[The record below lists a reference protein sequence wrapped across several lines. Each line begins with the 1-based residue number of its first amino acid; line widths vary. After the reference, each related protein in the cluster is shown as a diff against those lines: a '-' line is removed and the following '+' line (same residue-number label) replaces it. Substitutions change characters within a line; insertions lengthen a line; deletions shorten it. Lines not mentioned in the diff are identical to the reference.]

1 MQTDPPPTGEL
12 GGARAR
18 PATEQSV
25 SGSFTREVVGAE
37 VLLIDA
43 DASSRALVGQVLA
56 AAELNV
62 TAVADPEEARA
73 LLARRFFSVVMID
86 ADTPAPGGG
95 LEAAAGLRAAAP
107 TSSLVLLTTRRSY
120 EDAVA
125 AVRAG
130 AVDVILKSPDD
141 PASLMER
148 IVQAAARSIERSQI
162 DAVLRDVRE
171 TYEDMLKQ
179 FLDAER
185 RALEL
190 DERLSG
196 RAARGESTAVEI
208 RILVVARLVEVAEE
222 MAALAQP
229 PYRITAARSG
239 GEALD
244 RCGSSRYH
252 VVMISDDLQDLPPS
266 MVARSISASSGET
279 MVVGLTGTPT
289 GAVLDMI
296 EGDRRVRL
304 ADRIGSPE
312 ELLATLDG
320 VTEVFRVR
328 ERERGYLQAIRERH
342 YELLRRYAML
352 KSRID
357 GLVGV

>member
-1 MQTDPPPTGEL
+1 
-12 GGARAR
+12 
-18 PATEQSV
+18 
-25 SGSFTREVVGAE
+25 
-37 VLLIDA
+37 
-43 DASSRALVGQVLA
+43 
-56 AAELNV
+56 
-62 TAVADPEEARA
+62 
-73 LLARRFFSVVMID
+73 MID
-86 ADTPAPGGG
+86 VDTPAPGAGV
-95 LEAAAGLRAAAP
+95 EAARTLRAAAR
-107 TSSLVLLTTRRSY
+107 TSAVVLLTPRPSY

-130 AVDVILKSPDD
+130 AVDVLLKSPDSV
-141 PASLMER
+141 ASIMER
-148 IVQAAARSIERSQI
+148 VTEAVVHSRERSQI

-185 RALEL
+185 RTLEM

-196 RAARGESTAVEI
+196 RAERGEVSTAAEI
-208 RILVVARLVEVAEE
+208 RILVVAHLVEVAEE
-222 MAALAQP
+222 MAALAQA

-266 MVARSISASSGET
+266 MVARSIQASSGET

-304 ADRIGSPE
+304 ADRIGSPD

-328 ERERGYLQAIRERH
+328 ERERGYLQTIRERH
-342 YELLRRYAML
+342 YDLLRRYAML

-357 GLVGV
+357 RLVGA